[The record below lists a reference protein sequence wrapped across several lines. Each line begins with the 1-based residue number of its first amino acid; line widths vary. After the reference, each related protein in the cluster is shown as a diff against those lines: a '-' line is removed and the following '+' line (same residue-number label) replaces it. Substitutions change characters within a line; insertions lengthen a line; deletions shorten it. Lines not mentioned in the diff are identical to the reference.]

1 MGKNLADVTIA
12 HRLCM
17 PCPPRLPDSVHF
29 ARFSRGCGGLTTA
42 PGARCRRGN
51 DADGPAW
58 LRLKKPPSPT
68 FSTRGKRRAKS
79 IGVHRK
85 SPLQNW
91 DLGASGALRGRD
103 ARRWLR
109 RQIELELL
117 EKQLLVGIELSIAT
131 EDQHASVG
139 CREVHVEHLHGGHLV
154 EHRP

>member
-1 MGKNLADVTIA
+1 MLVIA
-12 HRLCM
+12 WCRHT
-17 PCPPRLPDSVHF
+17 PPRPVS
-29 ARFSRGCGGLTTA
+29 A
-42 PGARCRRGN
+42 
-51 DADGPAW
+51 
-58 LRLKKPPSPT
+58 SPT

-91 DLGASGALRGRD
+91 DLWASGPPRGRD

-117 EKQLLVGIELSIAT
+117 EQQLLVGIEFGMAA

-139 CREVHVEHLHGGHLV
+139 CREVHVEHLHRGHLV

>member
-1 MGKNLADVTIA
+1 MIRSSSSVGF
-12 HRLCM
+12 
-17 PCPPRLPDSVHF
+17 PEPRERGPKVRDWPL
-29 ARFSRGCGGLTTA
+29 SRGTIS
-42 PGARCRRGN
+42 PN
-51 DADGPAW
+51 
-58 LRLKKPPSPT
+58 PT

-79 IGVHRK
+79 IGGYRK

-91 DLGASGALRGRD
+91 ELGASGPLRGGD

-117 EKQLLVGIELSIAT
+117 EQQLLVGIELSIAA

-139 CREVHVEHLHGGHLV
+139 CREVHVEHLHRGHLV